1 MRTIYNF
8 VCLALLCVTLA
19 SCGAASTDWVQ
30 INSGE
35 GGFSATMPP
44 NTVKSEKVEVTAFGK
59 QKVHFITWK
68 PSTFAIDKFKLFQ
81 ISYTTC
87 PPNLV
92 RDSMMVDFMLD
103 SCIRMRKLDF
113 TEKEEIAVQNIEL
126 NGYPG
131 RAFFYDVPKGNQI
144 VIVKECITNGRK
156 YDLTVI
162 ANKDLGTNSEIS
174 RFFDSFQAL
183 R

>member
-1 MRTIYNF
+1 M
-8 VCLALLCVTLA
+8 
-19 SCGAASTDWVQ
+19 
-30 INSGE
+30 
-35 GGFSATMPP
+35 MPP

-68 PSTFAIDKFKLFQ
+68 PSTFSIDKFKLFEV
-81 ISYTTC
+81 SYTTC
-87 PPNLV
+87 PPSLV

-113 TEKEEIAVQNIEL
+113 TEKEGIAVQNIEL

-131 RAFFYDVPKGNQI
+131 RAFFFDVPNASQI

-162 ANKDLGTNSEIS
+162 ANKDQGTNSEIA
-174 RFFDSFQAL
+174 RFFDSFQTL

>member
-1 MRTIYNF
+1 MRYIFNIF
-8 VCLALLCVTLA
+8 CWALISVGFA
-19 SCGAASTDWVQ
+19 SCGGNSTEWVQ
-30 INSGE
+30 INSGD
-35 GGFSATMPP
+35 GGFSAMMPP

-68 PSTFAIDKFKLFQ
+68 PATFSIDKFKLFQ

-92 RDSMMVDFMLD
+92 RDSIMVDFMLD

-113 TEKEEIAVQNIEL
+113 TEKEEISVQNIEL
-126 NGYPG
+126 NGYPA
-131 RAFFYDVPKGNQI
+131 RAFFYDVKNGNQI

-162 ANKDLGTNSEIS
+162 ANKEQGTNPEIA